1 MKTIIGITGGI
12 GSGKST
18 ISKFFQT
25 EGYSVYDCDS
35 NSKNIANS
43 SLIIKEKLITT
54 FGKDIYDKNGLL
66 NKKLLAEK
74 IFGNENNRQ
83 IVNSIIHPEVI
94 KNVQYWITKETSKII
109 FIESA
114 LLFESGL
121 NKIVDKTIFVDA
133 KEEIRLQRA
142 IIREIKNRG
151 LNNDENNTIA
161 KDILLRIQSQRQ
173 NYEYAKEHSDFIIL
187 NNNELL
193 INQLLICLNNILQ
206 TK

>member
-25 EGYSVYDCDS
+25 EGYPAYHCDS

-94 KNVQYWITKETSKII
+94 KNVQSWITKETSKII

>member
-1 MKTIIGITGGI
+1 M
-12 GSGKST
+12 
-18 ISKFFQT
+18 
-25 EGYSVYDCDS
+25 
-35 NSKNIANS
+35 
-43 SLIIKEKLITT
+43 KEK
-54 FGKDIYDKNGLL
+54 
-66 NKKLLAEK
+66 
-74 IFGNENNRQ
+74 
-83 IVNSIIHPEVI
+83 
-94 KNVQYWITKETSKII
+94 
-109 FIESA
+109 
-114 LLFESGL
+114 
-121 NKIVDKTIFVDA
+121 
-133 KEEIRLQRA
+133 

>member
-25 EGYSVYDCDS
+25 EGYPIYDCDS

-66 NKKLLAEK
+66 NKELLAEK

-94 KNVQYWITKETSKII
+94 KNVQSWITKETRKII

>member
-25 EGYSVYDCDS
+25 EGYLVYDCDS

-94 KNVQYWITKETSKII
+94 KNVQSWITKETSKII

>member
-1 MKTIIGITGGI
+1 M
-12 GSGKST
+12 
-18 ISKFFQT
+18 
-25 EGYSVYDCDS
+25 
-35 NSKNIANS
+35 
-43 SLIIKEKLITT
+43 
-54 FGKDIYDKNGLL
+54 
-66 NKKLLAEK
+66 AEK

-94 KNVQYWITKETSKII
+94 KNVQSWITKETSKII

>member
-18 ISKFFQT
+18 ISKCFQT
-25 EGYSVYDCDS
+25 EGYPIYDCDS

-94 KNVQYWITKETSKII
+94 KNVQSWITKETSKII

>member
-25 EGYSVYDCDS
+25 EGDPVYDCDS

-94 KNVQYWITKETSKII
+94 KNVQSWITKETSKII